1 MLLRIPLC
9 LAALL
14 VAVAQS
20 DDPAP
25 VDQLLQQALRKAGD
39 NRAQLEQALADV
51 PEQQK
56 AGLQFLISHMPD
68 RDLQVLGAEFLVE
81 NSRLA
86 WQAVNAA
93 PWGKSIPEEIVFD
106 AVLPYANVSEK
117 RDPWRADFVKRFAPL
132 VRDAKT
138 ASEAAAILNQNIFK
152 DLNVRYSTQ
161 RRRADQSPLES
172 METGLASC
180 TGLSILLIDACRS
193 VGIPARLVGT
203 PLWSDGSGNHT
214 WVEIWDNGWQFTG
227 ACEPTG
233 NDLNRGWFTERAAR
247 AVRDDRLRA
256 IYAVTFRRNG
266 QSFPMVWA
274 RGRDDVSAVN
284 VTERYTSRE
293 PLPEGHAAL
302 RIRVR
307 GKNNDR
313 VAVAV
318 TVKDSAGNVVL
329 QDSTRDERFDS
340 NDLLTAVAPLRTTL
354 SVSVDETLISSE
366 VELTEQEQTLDL
378 RLP

>member
-1 MLLRIPLC
+1 MLFRITLC
-9 LAALL
+9 LATLFVSA
-14 VAVAQS
+14 ARS
-20 DDPAP
+20 DDPATP
-25 VDQLLQQALRKAGD
+25 DQLLQQALQRAGE
-39 NRAQLEQALADV
+39 NRAQLEQALAAV

-56 AGLQFLISHMPD
+56 AGLEFLISNMPD
-68 RDLQVLGAEFLVE
+68 RDLQVLGAEFLLE

-132 VRDAKT
+132 VQEART

-193 VGIPARLVGT
+193 VGIPARLAGT

-233 NDLNRGWFTERAAR
+233 DDLNRGWFTERAAR
-247 AVRDDRLRA
+247 AVRDDRMRA

-284 VTERYTSRE
+284 VTERYTSRT

-302 RIRVR
+302 RIRAR
-307 GKNNDR
+307 GRNGER
-313 VAVAV
+313 AAITV
-318 TVKDSAGNVVL
+318 TVKDSEGTVLL

-340 NDLLTAVAPLRTTL
+340 NDLLTAVAPLQTTL
-354 SVSVDETLISSE
+354 TVTVDDTAISST
-366 VELTEQEQTLDL
+366 VQLTEPEQTLDL
-378 RLP
+378 QLP